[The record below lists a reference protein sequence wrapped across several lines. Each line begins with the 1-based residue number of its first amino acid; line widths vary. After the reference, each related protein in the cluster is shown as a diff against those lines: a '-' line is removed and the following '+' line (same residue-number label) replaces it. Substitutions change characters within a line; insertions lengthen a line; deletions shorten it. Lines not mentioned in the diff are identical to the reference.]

1 MCTTTRPII
10 TDAVLPVI
18 AFRSL
23 APTRAVN
30 DIRAGLAS
38 GKIPASFSPTSC

>member
-1 MCTTTRPII
+1 MSTIIRRII
-10 TDAVLPVI
+10 TDAVVPVI

-38 GKIPASFSPTSC
+38 DEIPASFSPTGC